1 MRERPYFFEIFAAA
15 NLVIIQA
22 LLWPIATPMTTLP
35 RLMVMTA
42 AVMLVQIAAG
52 VAIRAVVAWRRGQL
66 SAYLGVVRSLPWIT
80 DTLRIA
86 IFSAMSVQ
94 AYGWI
99 KLAIPLLNARL
110 FDQEL
115 WDLDA
120 RLFAG
125 HSPTE
130 LVLTLFSGHAVL
142 RAIDWIYANGFFATL
157 MIASAYFGSSA
168 SRRFRVAFMD
178 SNVSL
183 WLIGAWLYVVIPS
196 LGPAYRFP
204 EVWLPLASLLD
215 RTQTMQ
221 RLLMTNYQNVL
232 QLAEGLPRQVNVMYA
247 VAAFPSLHVAFQTL
261 IFLWMRRVWRWGGIV
276 FGVAALTILIG
287 SVVTGWHYL
296 IDGIAGILIAWLCYR
311 LSSRAHRMPRLFAIR
326 TAARTF

>member
-1 MRERPYFFEIFAAA
+1 MRERPYFFEVFAAA

-22 LLWPIATPMTTLP
+22 LLWPLATPMTTLP
-35 RLMVMTA
+35 GVMLMTA
-42 AVMLVQIAAG
+42 AAMLLQIAAG
-52 VAIRAVVAWRRGQL
+52 VAIRAVVAWRRGRL
-66 SAYLGVVRSLPWIT
+66 PAYLAIVRSGAWIT

-99 KLAIPLLNARL
+99 KLAIPLLNSRL

-120 RLFAG
+120 MLLAG

-142 RAIDWIYANGFFATL
+142 RAIDWIYANAFFATL
-157 MIASAYFGSSA
+157 LIASAYFGSSA

-178 SNVSL
+178 SNISL
-183 WLIGAWLYVVIPS
+183 WLVGAWLYVVLPS

-204 EVWLPLASLLD
+204 DVWLPLAALLD

-221 RLLMTNYQNVL
+221 RLLMTNYQNML
-232 QLAEGLPRQVNVMYA
+232 DLAAGLPRTVKVMYA
-247 VAAFPSLHVAFQTL
+247 VAAFPSLHVGFQTL
-261 IFLWMRRVWRWGGIV
+261 VFLWMRRVWRWGGIV
-276 FGVAALTILIG
+276 FGSIALTILIG

-296 IDGIAGILIAWLCYR
+296 VDGIAGALIAWLCYA

-326 TAARTF
+326 IAARTF

>member
-15 NLVIIQA
+15 NLVLIQA
-22 LLWPIATPMTTLP
+22 LLWPLATPMATLP
-35 RLMVMTA
+35 RMVWMTA
-42 AVMLVQIAAG
+42 VAMLLQIAVG
-52 VAIRAVVAWRRGQL
+52 VVVRALVAWRRGGL
-66 SAYLGVVRSLPWIT
+66 AAYLAIVRSGPWIT
-80 DTLRIA
+80 DTLRIT
-86 IFSAMSVQ
+86 IFSAISLQ

-99 KLAIPLLNARL
+99 KLAIPLLNSRL

-115 WDLDA
+115 WDMDA
-120 RLFAG
+120 MLLAG

-142 RAIDWIYANGFFATL
+142 RAIDWTYAIGFAATL
-157 MIASAYFGSSA
+157 LMASAYFGSSA
-168 SRRFRVAFMD
+168 SRRLRVAFMD
-178 SNVSL
+178 SNVLL
-183 WLIGAWLYVVIPS
+183 WLTGAWLYVALPS

-204 EVWLPLASLLD
+204 EVWLPLAELLD

-221 RLLMTNYQNVL
+221 RLLMTNYQNML
-232 QLAEGLPRQVNVMYA
+232 QLAAGVPQTVNVMYA

-261 IFLWMRRVWRWGGIV
+261 VFLWMRRVWRWGGIV
-276 FGVAALTILIG
+276 FGVIAVTILIG

-296 IDGIAGILIAWLCYR
+296 IDGLAGVLIAWLCYA

-326 TAARTF
+326 IAARTF